1 LRDTVPPYELVDHTA
16 DLGISLSA
24 PDEAALFESAA
35 LAMFDILSDI
45 TRVDP
50 AVERRI
56 VVSGVDAEDLLVGWL
71 GELLSLRDV
80 TGMLFRGFRVD
91 ALSATGLEATVWG
104 EAYDPARHVLK
115 GELKAVTHHAA
126 LVARTDDGWKARII
140 FDV

>member
-1 LRDTVPPYELVDHTA
+1 MRDTVPPYEFVDHTA

-56 VVSGVDAEDLLVGWL
+56 VVSGVDTEDLLVGWL
-71 GELLSLRDV
+71 GELLSLRDAK
-80 TGMLFRGFRVD
+80 GLLFRRFRVD
-91 ALSATGLEATVWG
+91 TLSATKLEATVWG
-104 EAYDPARHVLK
+104 EMYDPARHVLK
-115 GELKAVTHHAA
+115 GDLKAVTHHAA
-126 LVARTDDGWKARII
+126 QVARTAGGWRGRVI